1 MSHGTCN
8 QIRPLFND
16 GRAFVCCYPHRP
28 SLMIMRSRV
37 TNAFHIKNKK
47 LYLDFETFHSITG
60 TSLVLYDGSP
70 LHPHNASMWDLVDE
84 CGITIFGTSA
94 KWIAVQ
100 EDRMVKPRLT
110 HNLSTLKAIC
120 STGSPLKPHS
130 FDYVY
135 RDIKANILLASI
147 SGGTDIIG
155 CFMGENS
162 TLPVFRGEIQSASLG
177 CAIECWDSELE
188 VPVAPDVPG
197 ELVCTKPFPS
207 MPVRFWNDDDFKLY
221 QAAYFDKI
229 PGT

>member
-1 MSHGTCN
+1 
-8 QIRPLFND
+8 
-16 GRAFVCCYPHRP
+16 
-28 SLMIMRSRV
+28 MIMRSRV

-188 VPVAPDVPG
+188 VPVEPDVPG

>member
-1 MSHGTCN
+1 
-8 QIRPLFND
+8 
-16 GRAFVCCYPHRP
+16 
-28 SLMIMRSRV
+28 MIMRSRV

-70 LHPHNASMWDLVDE
+70 LLPHNASMWDLVDE

-162 TLPVFRGEIQSASLG
+162 TLPVFRGEIQSAPLG

-188 VPVAPDVPG
+188 VPVESDVPG